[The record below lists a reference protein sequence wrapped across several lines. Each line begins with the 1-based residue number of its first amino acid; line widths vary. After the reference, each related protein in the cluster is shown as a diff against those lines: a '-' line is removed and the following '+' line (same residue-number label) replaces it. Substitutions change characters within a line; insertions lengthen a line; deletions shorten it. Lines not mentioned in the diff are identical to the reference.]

1 MMRHIWVENY
11 LALKLASFYDG
22 TYLGRDIFGLNFLQN
37 MMGHIWVGTYLAL
50 ITFRNDGTY
59 LGWDIFGLNYLNYM
73 LGHIWVRDINGS
85 RTYLVRDIFGTG
97 TYLAGHKWGTRDIFG
112 LRT

>member
-50 ITFRNDGTY
+50 ITFR
-59 LGWDIFGLNYLNYM
+59 I
-73 LGHIWVRDINGS
+73 
-85 RTYLVRDIFGTG
+85 
-97 TYLAGHKWGTRDIFG
+97 
-112 LRT
+112 